1 LGKKYC
7 EGEFIMN
14 LVTLIG
20 RLTRDPE
27 LKYSQSGKAFCKFSI
42 AVTREFNR
50 DEADFI
56 NCVAWD
62 KRAETIAEYLRKGR
76 RLALQGR
83 LSVRSYEQNGETKWM
98 TEVIVDKFD
107 FIDTASGGSSSY
119 EDKKSS
125 NEPDFSNDSV
135 SEESIDDD
143 DFPF

>member
-1 LGKKYC
+1 
-7 EGEFIMN
+7 MN
-14 LVTLIG
+14 IITLVG
-20 RLTRDPE
+20 RLTADPT
-27 LKYSQSGKAFCKFSI
+27 LRYSQSGKAFTKFSI

-56 NCVAWD
+56 NCIAWD
-62 KRAETIAEYLRKGR
+62 KRAETICEYLRKGR
-76 RLALQGR
+76 RIALQGR

-107 FIDTASGGSSSY
+107 FIDTAAASGGSSY

-125 NEPDFSNDSV
+125 NEPGFSNEVV
-135 SEESIDDD
+135 SEDTIDDD

>member
-1 LGKKYC
+1 
-7 EGEFIMN
+7 MN

-27 LKYSQSGKAFCKFSI
+27 LKYSQSGKAFCKFSV
-42 AVTREFNR
+42 AVTREYNR

-76 RLALQGR
+76 RVALQGR
-83 LSVRSYEQNGETKWM
+83 LSVRSYEQNGETKWI

-107 FIDTASGGSSSY
+107 FIDTTSGGSSSY
-119 EDKKSS
+119 EEKKSS
-125 NEPDFSNDSV
+125 NAEPNFSSENV
-135 SEESIDDD
+135 SEDPIDDD

>member
-1 LGKKYC
+1 
-7 EGEFIMN
+7 MN
-14 LVTLIG
+14 LVTLMG
-20 RLTRDPE
+20 RLVRDPE

-76 RLALQGR
+76 RIALQGR
-83 LSVRSYEQNGETKWM
+83 LSVRSYEQNGETKWI
-98 TEVIVDKFD
+98 TEVIVDKFE
-107 FIDTASGGSSSY
+107 FIDSAAGGGASSTY
-119 EDKKSS
+119 EEKSS
-125 NEPDFSNDSV
+125 AGKEPDFSASMG
-135 SEESIDDD
+135 EESIDDD

>member
-1 LGKKYC
+1 
-7 EGEFIMN
+7 MN

-76 RLALQGR
+76 RIALQGR

-107 FIDTASGGSSSY
+107 FIDTASGGSSY

-125 NEPDFSNDSV
+125 NEPDFSNEVV
-135 SEESIDDD
+135 SEETIDDD

>member
-1 LGKKYC
+1 
-7 EGEFIMN
+7 MN
-14 LVTLIG
+14 IVTLIG

-27 LKYSQSGKAFCKFSI
+27 LKYSQSGKAFCKFSV
-42 AVTREFNR
+42 AVTREYNR

-76 RLALQGR
+76 RVALQGR
-83 LSVRSYEQNGETKWM
+83 LSVRSYEQNGETKWI

-107 FIDTASGGSSSY
+107 FIDTTSGSGSSSY
-119 EDKKSS
+119 EEKKSS
-125 NEPDFSNDSV
+125 NAEPNFSSENV
-135 SEESIDDD
+135 SEDPIDDD

>member
-1 LGKKYC
+1 
-7 EGEFIMN
+7 MN
-14 LVTLIG
+14 YVSLLG

-76 RLALQGR
+76 RIALQGR

-107 FIDTASGGSSSY
+107 FIDTAASGGSSY

-125 NEPDFSNDSV
+125 NEPDFSNEVV
-135 SEESIDDD
+135 SEDTIDDD

>member
-1 LGKKYC
+1 
-7 EGEFIMN
+7 MN
-14 LVTLIG
+14 KVFLIG

-27 LKYSQSGKAFCKFSI
+27 LKYSQSGKAFCKFSV
-42 AVTREFNR
+42 AVTREYNR

-76 RLALQGR
+76 RVALQGR
-83 LSVRSYEQNGETKWM
+83 LSVRSYEQNGETKWI

-107 FIDTASGGSSSY
+107 FIDTTSGSGSSSY
-119 EDKKSS
+119 EEKKSS
-125 NEPDFSNDSV
+125 NAEPNFSSENV
-135 SEESIDDD
+135 SEDPIDDD

>member
-1 LGKKYC
+1 
-7 EGEFIMN
+7 MN

-20 RLTRDPE
+20 RFTRDPE

-42 AVTREFNR
+42 AVTREYNR

-62 KRAETIAEYLRKGR
+62 KRAETIAEFLKKGR
-76 RLALQGR
+76 RIALQGR
-83 LSVRSYEQNGETKWM
+83 LSVRSYDKDGETRWL

-107 FIDTASGGSSSY
+107 FIDSSSGNPERDEY
-119 EDKKSS
+119 EKKKNDFDKNIDNATK
-125 NEPDFSNDSV
+125 NLV
-135 SEESIDDD
+135 DDD